1 MKKNAPNAR
10 SNSRSRSASSRAPQI
25 TTKRTTSTKK
35 SSSSKKKSSGKVVG
49 VVLACFVVLSVL
61 VAGCYIFKTGG
72 VKTLFV
78 EKLNVVLADGT
89 TAEMTAEEIKTELSG
104 DVFFQG
110 IKIDGIDVSGKT
122 KEEAYSLISANLT
135 SKPSEVDIKLNY
147 NGQEFPLDLS
157 SLSLESNAQEI
168 VNEAFNY
175 GRPSTEATNEE
186 LVDCFNK
193 YQNLKVTPKEYMT
206 AYTVKTDG
214 ISEIVTGILEP
225 FNKDVVEAKV
235 ESFDKDNLVF
245 LVSDSEEGCSVDI
258 DKAIADVKGLL
269 DSRTYEG
276 VVDVDFEILYPQNS
290 KDDLTTG
297 MGLISSTTSNTTSD
311 NSRNHNIRITC
322 EKIDGLVLQ
331 PGESFSFN
339 GYVGQRTEEAGYE
352 LAGVILNNKSE
363 KDYGGGICQVSTM
376 IYQSV
381 SKADLQIDER
391 HPHQWPSSYCD
402 IGLDATVDWG
412 SADFKFTN
420 TSDYPIAIHAFFDND
435 AKQVTAQV
443 YGHMFEDGSYIELSS
458 SGSVESSASTTYQAD
473 PSLPVGSR
481 NQVTGAHDGKS
492 AISYKTWYDADG
504 NEIKKERYLDSYY
517 PRINAVISVGVRN
530 PDGSLASVDP
540 STGEITGAVEET
552 TPESTDNSDLPQPTD
567 SQIAPPPES
576 SETPAPPPPE
586 SSEQAAPPE
595 NNEMQEQ

>member
-10 SNSRSRSASSRAPQI
+10 SNSRARSASSRAPQI
-25 TTKRTTSTKK
+25 ATKRTTPTKK
-35 SSSSKKKSSGKVVG
+35 SSSSKKKSSGKTVG
-49 VVLACFVVLSVL
+49 IVLACIVVLLVL
-61 VAGCYIFKTGG
+61 VAGGYIFKTGG

-89 TAEMTAEEIKTELSG
+89 TTEMTAEEIKTELSG

-122 KEEAYSLISANLT
+122 KEEAYSLISASLT

-147 NGQEFPLDLS
+147 DGQEFPLDLS
-157 SLSLESNAQEI
+157 SLALESNAQEI

-225 FNKDVVEAKV
+225 FNKDVVEARV
-235 ESFDKDNLVF
+235 ESFDKDSLVF
-245 LVSDSEEGCSVDI
+245 LVSDSEDGRVVDI
-258 DKAIADVKGLL
+258 DKAIADVKALL

-276 VVDVDFEILYPQNS
+276 VVEVEFEILHPEHS
-290 KDDLTTG
+290 KEDLTTG

-420 TSDYPIAIHAFFDND
+420 TSDYPIALHAFFDND

-473 PSLPVGSR
+473 PNLPVGSR

-540 STGEITGAVEET
+540 STGEVTGAVEET
-552 TPESTDNSDLPQPTD
+552 TPESSDNSDVPPPTD

-576 SETPAPPPPE
+576 SETPAPTQPE
-586 SSEQAAPPE
+586 PSDQPAPPE
-595 NNEMQEQ
+595 NNETPEQ

>member
-10 SNSRSRSASSRAPQI
+10 SNSRARSASSRAPQI
-25 TTKRTTSTKK
+25 ATKRTTPTKK
-35 SSSSKKKSSGKVVG
+35 SSSSKKKSSGKTVG
-49 VVLACFVVLSVL
+49 IVLACIVVLLVL
-61 VAGCYIFKTGG
+61 VAGGYIFKTGG
-72 VKTLFV
+72 VKKLFV

-89 TAEMTAEEIKTELSG
+89 TTEMTAEEIKTELSG

-122 KEEAYSLISANLT
+122 KEEAYSLISASLT

-147 NGQEFPLDLS
+147 DGQEFPLDLS
-157 SLSLESNAQEI
+157 SLALESNAQEI
-168 VNEAFNY
+168 VNEAFSY

-225 FNKDVVEAKV
+225 FNKDVVEARV
-235 ESFDKDNLVF
+235 ESFDKDSLVF
-245 LVSDSEEGCSVDI
+245 LVSDSEDGRVVDI
-258 DKAIADVKGLL
+258 DKAIADVKALL

-276 VVDVDFEILYPQNS
+276 VVEVEFEILHPENS
-290 KDDLTTG
+290 KEDLTTG

-473 PSLPVGSR
+473 PNLPVGSR

-540 STGEITGAVEET
+540 STGEVTGAVEET
-552 TPESTDNSDLPQPTD
+552 TPESSDNSDVPPPTD

-576 SETPAPPPPE
+576 SETPAPTQPE
-586 SSEQAAPPE
+586 PIDQPAPPE
-595 NNEMQEQ
+595 NNESPEQ